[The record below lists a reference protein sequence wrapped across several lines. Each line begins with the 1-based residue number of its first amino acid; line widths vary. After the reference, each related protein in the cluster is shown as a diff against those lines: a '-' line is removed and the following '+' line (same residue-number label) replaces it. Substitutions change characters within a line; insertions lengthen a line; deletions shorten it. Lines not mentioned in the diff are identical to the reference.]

1 MDQVAHLIGVIG
13 RMLRPEMISE
23 LLEMIEV
30 TLDMKSDRLSE
41 LQAFDPANE
50 KEHAFDETEFR
61 WKRTDLP

>member
-13 RMLRPEMISE
+13 RMLRPEMMSE

-30 TLDMKSDRLSE
+30 TFDMKSDRFGE
-41 LQAFDPANE
+41 LRAFDPGNE